1 MFKSL
6 NCFRMFPKFFPD
18 VTILSRFAQLEFKF
32 GDMEQ
37 SKTIFESILN
47 SYPKKTDV
55 WTVYID
61 LLIKA
66 NKIDDA
72 R

>member
-1 MFKSL
+1 M
-6 NCFRMFPKFFPD
+6 
-18 VTILSRFAQLEFKF
+18 TILSRFAQLEFKF

-37 SKTIFESILN
+37 SKTIFENILN

-66 NKIDDA
+66 EKIEDA
-72 R
+72 RCVLCLKNSSP